1 MIEITGLILAVVGI
15 VFAFEAPRTK
25 FLSVLGRQPSSKT
38 TVIHGAEGQDALSS
52 HDRELAK
59 SFRSL
64 FADSGLFRE
73 FQGHDFLLPLRKVAT
88 VPLYTVVETWTDEA
102 HFFTHPELR
111 SKQAIFIAAASELAG
126 EIVRYTV
133 PDGNGNV
140 SVITRQM
147 DPENLPEHVQAE
159 AQAIDAKLPAF
170 LQSHEMLLAACNRLL

>member
-1 MIEITGLILAVVGI
+1 MIEITGLVLAVVGI

-25 FLSVLGRQPSSKT
+25 FLSMLGWQSSSKT
-38 TVIHGAEGQDALSS
+38 AVIPGAEGQDALSS

-64 FADSGLFRE
+64 FADSGLFRD
-73 FQGHDFLLPLRKVAT
+73 FQGHDFLLPLRKAAT

-147 DPENLPEHVQAE
+147 DSENLPEHVQAE

-170 LQSHEMLLAACNRLL
+170 LQSHEVLLAACNRLL

>member
-1 MIEITGLILAVVGI
+1 MIELAGLVLAVVGI

-25 FLSVLGRQPSSKT
+25 FLSLFGCKPSARTPATHSSK
-38 TVIHGAEGQDALSS
+38 APDRLSA
-52 HDRELAK
+52 HDRELAS

-64 FADSGLFRE
+64 FADSGVFRE
-73 FQGHDFLLPLRKVAT
+73 FQGHDFLLPLRKSAT

-102 HFFTHPELR
+102 HLFTDPELR
-111 SKQAIFIAAASELAG
+111 AKQSIFIAAANELAE

-147 DPENLPEHVQAE
+147 DPENLPDHVREE
-159 AQAIDAKLPAF
+159 ARAIDAKLPAF
-170 LQSHEMLLAACNRLL
+170 LRSHEELLAICNRML